1 MRTLVQG
8 RRRQFGFKGDL
19 PLELTFD
26 QIPAAR
32 RITSI
37 WRSTIRAGHF
47 SLMKLRVPGG
57 GYGRIVLAVVTG
69 AISPLLVVMMV
80 EWLRKPRL

>member
-1 MRTLVQG
+1 
-8 RRRQFGFKGDL
+8 
-19 PLELTFD
+19 
-26 QIPAAR
+26 
-32 RITSI
+32 
-37 WRSTIRAGHF
+37 
-47 SLMKLRVPGG
+47 MKLRVPGG